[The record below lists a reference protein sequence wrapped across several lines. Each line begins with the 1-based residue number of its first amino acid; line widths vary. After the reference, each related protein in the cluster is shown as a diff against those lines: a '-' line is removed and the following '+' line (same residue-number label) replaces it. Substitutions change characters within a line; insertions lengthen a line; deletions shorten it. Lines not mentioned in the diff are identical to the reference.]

1 MTNNNI
7 TKEKW
12 RERTRES
19 LSSSIST
26 LLNQTETTGIR
37 LVILKERPEGD
48 IVVARFAT
56 LTYKKEQ
63 LYEFF
68 YFGPTED
75 VSEFGVYQKRM
86 SLTKHGKSIC
96 LMEDQ
101 TIEQLSYEETRCY
114 NDAITNF
121 VMANIVW
128 E

>member
-1 MTNNNI
+1 M
-7 TKEKW
+7 
-12 RERTRES
+12 
-19 LSSSIST
+19 
-26 LLNQTETTGIR
+26 
-37 LVILKERPEGD
+37 
-48 IVVARFAT
+48 VARFAT